1 MTARRPHPL
10 ASVGP
15 YFRPMPFVAFLLG
28 ISSGFPL
35 TLLLATMTFWLSRV
49 GVDKSTIGFAIGL
62 TTPYTLKFLWAP
74 LVDKLPL
81 PVLTRALGQ
90 RRGWLFFIQ
99 GLLFAALWQLGGSD
113 PANNLTAF
121 AFWAIVVAFLS
132 ATQDI
137 VIDAYRIELLSDEEL
152 SHGTAMNQF
161 GYRTGNLIAGAGT
174 IALASAEGFGLGW
187 AMAYGLTGFCVLPAA
202 LGALFAGPGRYVERH
217 ARVVGQSLADWLKD
231 TAVNPFRDFLT
242 RHGALLILAFVL
254 VYKIG
259 DAVGQAMLGPMIVEL
274 GFSDTEYVAVN
285 KLVGFWALI
294 VGSAL
299 GAPFIAWLGMG
310 RALFVSGLL
319 MMGSNFLFALLASVG
334 RSNEMLAVAVGT
346 ENLTSGVGLTVFTT
360 YLSGLSSLAYTATQF
375 ALLSSFAAVGRT
387 WLTTPSGA
395 IAEALGWVSFWLF
408 TVAAAVPGMVLLW
421 IMWRKGFV
429 VETVRQP
436 GSTDVADERA
446 AVPTKRGA
454 GLPEA
459 SRSPDAALPRS
470 ARSGHGPRRQR

>member
-1 MTARRPHPL
+1 MTSDRPQSL
-10 ASVGP
+10 ASVAS
-15 YFRPMPFVAFLLG
+15 YFRPMPFVSFLLG

-35 TLLLATMTFWLSRV
+35 TLLLATMTFWLSRI
-49 GVDKSTIGFAIGL
+49 GIDKSTIGFAIGL

-81 PVLTRALGQ
+81 PILTRAVGQ
-90 RRGWLFFIQ
+90 RRAWLFFIQ
-99 GLLFAALWQLGGSD
+99 VLLFAALWQLGGSD
-113 PANNLTAF
+113 PANDLTLF
-121 AFWAIVVAFLS
+121 AFWAIAVAFLS

-152 SHGTAMNQF
+152 PHGTAMNQF

-187 AMAYGLTGFCVLPAA
+187 ATAYGLTGFCVLPAA
-202 LGALFAGPGRYVERH
+202 VGALFAGPGRYVERH
-217 ARVVGQSLADWLKD
+217 ARAEGQSLANWLKE
-231 TAVNPFRDFLT
+231 TVVNPFREFLT
-242 RHGALLILAFVL
+242 RHGAVLILAFVL

-259 DAVGQAMLGPMIVEL
+259 DALGQIMLGPMIVEL
-274 GFSDTEYVAVN
+274 GFSDTDYVAVN

-310 RALFVSGLL
+310 RALFMSGLL
-319 MMGSNFLFALLASVG
+319 MMGSNFLFAVLAMVG
-334 RSNEMLAVAVGT
+334 QSNEMLALAVGT

-375 ALLSSFAAVGRT
+375 ALLSSVAAVGRT
-387 WLTTPSGA
+387 WLTTPSGY
-395 IAEALGWVSFWLF
+395 IAEGLGWVSFWLF
-408 TVAAAVPGMVLLW
+408 TVVAAIPGMVLLW

-429 VETVRQP
+429 VETVRQSGTSDAGDGRAEATIKNGALFP
-436 GSTDVADERA
+436 DES
-446 AVPTKRGA
+446 GA
-454 GLPEA
+454 
-459 SRSPDAALPRS
+459 RDAALPQS
-470 ARSGHGPRRQR
+470 AGEVPPRQR